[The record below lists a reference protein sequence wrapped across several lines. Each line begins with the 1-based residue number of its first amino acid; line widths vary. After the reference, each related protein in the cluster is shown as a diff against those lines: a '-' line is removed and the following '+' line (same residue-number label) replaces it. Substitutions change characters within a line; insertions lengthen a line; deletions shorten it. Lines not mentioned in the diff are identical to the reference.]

1 MPEHPITMKTDHFC
15 APSISKWY
23 YSQCHRWNVFFVCLF
38 FVFFFPPSSNYQQH
52 MKKHELM
59 HHLVCNGDMKVDWNG
74 ASPTI
79 LPDFIR
85 NQSEQWW
92 CPCFIAITSWNHHLL
107 TYWYFKIKNKL
118 NSTASL
124 NYVVQIWHKMSGDV
138 ARPSWVEPRACG
150 SVKQAQDFHPGD
162 PCACP
167 VLNQKSML
175 KCFNLHLYV
184 NGCVENLSVEK
195 NMYETRW
202 SCPRS
207 GAEWLRQPIT
217 ILQDTF
223 KMI

>member
-1 MPEHPITMKTDHFC
+1 MVHTTKSNHVQVIC
-15 APSISKWY
+15 QSIPLKWKQIIFVLLAFQ
-23 YSQCHRWNVFFVCLF
+23 SGIILSATVEMFFLFVCFLF
-38 FVFFFPPSSNYQQH
+38 FFFPPSSNYQQH

-162 PCACP
+162 PCAVHVPC
-167 VLNQKSML
+167 
-175 KCFNLHLYV
+175 
-184 NGCVENLSVEK
+184 
-195 NMYETRW
+195 
-202 SCPRS
+202 
-207 GAEWLRQPIT
+207 
-217 ILQDTF
+217 
-223 KMI
+223 

>member
-1 MPEHPITMKTDHFC
+1 MISCSKIWGEWSSWWDISLCTDNTTLDFQIAYGAYNKVKSCAGDMPEHPIKMKTDHFC

-59 HHLVCNGDMKVDWNG
+59 HHLVYNGDMKVDWNG
-74 ASPTI
+74 ASLTI

-162 PCACP
+162 PCAVHVPC
-167 VLNQKSML
+167 
-175 KCFNLHLYV
+175 
-184 NGCVENLSVEK
+184 
-195 NMYETRW
+195 
-202 SCPRS
+202 
-207 GAEWLRQPIT
+207 
-217 ILQDTF
+217 
-223 KMI
+223 